1 MGVFGQLIRRLTW
14 RLALFWAI
22 LVGALWLFVEFAD
35 EIYEGDG
42 LPFDEPIL
50 RWFETLQEPGL
61 TQVMYALSV
70 FGDVPSTLALS
81 AVTLL
86 ALTIWLRSERLF
98 FLVALGGAS
107 MIMLATKHIL
117 ARPRPELFPD
127 GAILYTTSTPSFP
140 SGHATGSAAFYLTLY
155 LLARHTIPK
164 WSWLVGIVGA
174 ILTLSITASRL
185 YLQVHYPSDV
195 LAGLALGAGWVLGA
209 WALFHR
215 DRSYRWR
222 LIRLPRPLA
231 DRLRERALREGRD
244 EDEVVEDA
252 LQGRLEPRDEPRPV
266 RRS

>member
-14 RLALFWAI
+14 RLALFWLI
-22 LVGALWLFVEFAD
+22 LLGALWLFVEFAD
-35 EIYEGDG
+35 EVYEGNG

-50 RWFETLQEPGL
+50 RWFETLQEPWL

-70 FGDVPSTLALS
+70 FGDVPSTLAL
-81 AVTLL
+81 AALTLV

-107 MIMLATKHIL
+107 MIMLATKYIL
-117 ARPRPELFPD
+117 ARPRPELFPE
-127 GAILYTTSTPSFP
+127 GAELYTTSTPSFP

-164 WSWLVGIVGA
+164 WSWLVGLVGA
-174 ILTLSITASRL
+174 VLALSITASRL

-195 LAGLALGAGWVLGA
+195 LAGLALGSGWVLGG

-222 LIRLPRPLA
+222 LIRLPRSLA
-231 DRLRERALREGRD
+231 GRLRDRAVREERD
-244 EDEVVEDA
+244 EDEVIADA
-252 LQGRLEPRDEPRPV
+252 LRDALEANREPESA